1 MSEHH
6 TCDVLVVG
14 LGPAGSTAARFAA
27 RNGADV
33 IAIDKRAEIG
43 TPIQCAEGVSQ
54 SIFSQLELEPD
65 TRWISH
71 NVSYVK
77 LVSPGGRVVDLND
90 ERVAKIK
97 YGYVLD
103 RKVFDKDLA
112 TFAAKEG
119 ANVLLKTRFVSGER
133 LGNGLVRAHA
143 RNFGD
148 DVTIDAKIIIAADGV
163 ASRVG
168 PYFGIRTFVPL
179 KHMESCVQYEMTNLE
194 CEDAIEMYFGKEVAP
209 GGYVW
214 IFPKGERTAN
224 VGIGIIPSLTDKNA
238 RYYLDKFLQTP
249 RLRNARVVE
258 INAGGV
264 PVSRPLKET
273 YGDNII
279 LAGDA
284 ARVVNPLTGGG
295 ISTAV
300 VSGKHAGTVAAQA
313 VAAGRHDKD
322 ALARYQRLWQ
332 DAFGHR
338 LEMFFKAQQVLV
350 SMSDEELDDAA
361 DALLKCNFET
371 LSEFELLK
379 AVAKTNIKLLGKFKT
394 FIH

>member
-27 RNGADV
+27 QNGADV

-54 SIFSQLELEPD
+54 SIFTQLELEPNE
-65 TRWISH
+65 RWISH

-77 LVSPGGRVVDLND
+77 LYSPGGILVDLND

-112 TFAAKEG
+112 TIAAKEG
-119 ANVLLKTRFVSGER
+119 ARILLKTRFVTGER
-133 LGNGLVRAHA
+133 LDNGMARVHA
-143 RNFGD
+143 RNFGE
-148 DVTIDAKIIIAADGV
+148 DVVIDAKVVIAADGV

-179 KHMESCVQYEMTNLE
+179 KHMESCVQYEMTNVE
-194 CEDAIEMYFGKEVAP
+194 CEDAIEMFFG
-209 GGYVW
+209 
-214 IFPKGERTAN
+214 N

-238 RYYLDKFLQTP
+238 RYYLDKFLETP
-249 RLRNARVVE
+249 RLKDARVVE

-300 VSGKHAGTVAAQA
+300 ISGKHAGTVAAQA
-313 VAAGRHDKD
+313 VAAGRHDKN
-322 ALARYQRLWQ
+322 ALARYQQLWK
-332 DAFGHR
+332 DDFGRR
-338 LEMFFKAQQVLV
+338 LEMFYKAQEVLV

-361 DALLKCNFET
+361 RALATRSFES
-371 LSEFELLK
+371 LSEFELVK
-379 AVAKTNIKLLGKFKT
+379 ALAKTNLKLLTKFKT
-394 FIH
+394 FLH